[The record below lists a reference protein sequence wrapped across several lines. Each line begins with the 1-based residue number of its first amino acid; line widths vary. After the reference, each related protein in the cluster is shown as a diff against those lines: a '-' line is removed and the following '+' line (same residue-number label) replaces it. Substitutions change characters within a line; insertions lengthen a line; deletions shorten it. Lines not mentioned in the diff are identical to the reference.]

1 MYIVSLKCKVV
12 EMRNYRLCFVRSLA
26 TLVGVALL
34 VLTPVAPAAP
44 PVQSAHPGAE
54 PASTG
59 YALQFYGNGVNDI
72 DRVKVRIDP
81 PTPADVGG
89 DFTIEFWMKTT
100 ATGGTCTPGASGD
113 GWITGRTIIDRDVYG
128 GGDHG
133 DYGIALASGRICFG
147 VAQGSS
153 GRTIYGST
161 NVANGQWRHIAVTR
175 NASSGQMQIFVDGQL
190 DASGT
195 GPTGDISYRNGRST
209 SYPNSDPYLVFG
221 AEKHDAGPAYPSY
234 IGLLDDIRISN
245 VVRYTG
251 AFTRPATP
259 HAADGSTVAL
269 YRFDEGSGTAISDAA
284 GGGSPGV
291 LHFGGS
297 PAGPV
302 YVTDTPFGG
311 SPLATPT
318 PTRTATPTSSASA
331 PSATTTSPPATP
343 TPTYTATPTSSTGA
357 PSATATSPPASAT
370 ATSSPGSK
378 PTASPQPSTPTRTV
392 SPTATTGSGSTL
404 TPMRLSLPF
413 IARP

>member
-1 MYIVSLKCKVV
+1 MNRRFQSTTCIALVVSGWL
-12 EMRNYRLCFVRSLA
+12 LA
-26 TLVGVALL
+26 LFIDAWLRQTQA
-34 VLTPVAPAAP
+34 
-44 PVQSAHPGAE
+44 QSSG
-54 PASTG
+54 G
-59 YALQFYGNGVNDI
+59 YALQFYGNGVSDI

-100 ATGGTCTPGASGD
+100 ASGGTCSPGESGD

-175 NASSGQMQIFVDGQL
+175 RTSDGQMQIFVDGQP

-221 AEKHDAGPAYPSY
+221 AEKHDIGSAYPSY
-234 IGLLDDIRISN
+234 SGLLDDIRISN

-259 HAADGSTVAL
+259 HAVDGSTVAL
-269 YRFDEGSGTAISDAA
+269 YRFDEGSGTTISDAA
-284 GGGSPGV
+284 GGGGPGV
-291 LHFGGS
+291 LRFGGS

-311 SPLATPT
+311 SPPATPT
-318 PTRTATPTSSASA
+318 PTRTATPT
-331 PSATTTSPPATP
+331 P
-343 TPTYTATPTSSTGA
+343 STGA

-378 PTASPQPSTPTRTV
+378 PTASPPPSTPTRTV

-404 TPMRLSLPF
+404 MPVRLSLPF
-413 IARP
+413 ITRP

>member
-1 MYIVSLKCKVV
+1 MGHQ
-12 EMRNYRLCFVRSLA
+12 MRSIA
-26 TLVGVALL
+26 LVLFAASSWLLALL
-34 VLTPVAPAAP
+34 ADSWLRQAQAQP
-44 PVQSAHPGAE
+44 SG
-54 PASTG
+54 G
-59 YALQFYGNGVNDI
+59 YALQFYGNGTGDI

-81 PTPADVGG
+81 PTPADVSG
-89 DFTIEFWMKTT
+89 DFTIEFWLKTT
-100 ATGGTCTPGASGD
+100 ATGGTCAPGASGD

-147 VAQGSS
+147 VAQGAS

-161 NVANGQWRHIAVTR
+161 TVANGQWRHIAVTR
-175 NASSGQMQIFVDGQL
+175 NASSGQMQIFVDGQP

-209 SYPNSDPYLVFG
+209 SYPNSDPFLVFG
-221 AEKHDAGPAYPSY
+221 AEKHDAGAAFPAY

-251 AFTRPATP
+251 AFTRPAAP
-259 HAADGSTVAL
+259 HAVDGSTVAL
-269 YRFDEGSGTAISDAA
+269 YRFDEGSGTTINDAA
-284 GGGSPGV
+284 GGGSPGERR
-291 LHFGGS
+291 FGGS

-311 SPLATPT
+311 SPPATPT
-318 PTRTATPTSSASA
+318 PTRTATPT
-331 PSATTTSPPATP
+331 P
-343 TPTYTATPTSSTGA
+343 STGA

-378 PTASPQPSTPTRTV
+378 PTASPPPSTPTRTV

-404 TPMRLSLPF
+404 MPVRLSLPF
-413 IARP
+413 ITRP

>member
-1 MYIVSLKCKVV
+1 MGHQMSSIALI
-12 EMRNYRLCFVRSLA
+12 LFVASGWL
-26 TLVGVALL
+26 LALL
-34 VLTPVAPAAP
+34 ADSWLRHAQAQP
-44 PVQSAHPGAE
+44 SG
-54 PASTG
+54 G
-59 YALQFYGNGVNDI
+59 YALQFYGNGVSDI

-81 PTPADVGG
+81 HTPADVGG
-89 DFTIEFWMKTT
+89 DFTIEFWLKTT
-100 ATGGTCTPGASGD
+100 ATGGTCAPGASGD

-175 NASSGQMQIFVDGQL
+175 NASSGQMQIFVDGQP

-221 AEKHDAGPAYPSY
+221 AEKHDIGSAYPSY
-234 IGLLDDIRISN
+234 SGLLDDIRISN

-251 AFTRPATP
+251 AFTRPAAP
-259 HAADGSTVAL
+259 HVVDGSTVAL
-269 YRFDEGSGTAISDAA
+269 YRFDEGSGTTITDAA
-284 GGGSPGV
+284 GGGSPGERR
-291 LHFGGS
+291 FGGS

-302 YVTDTPFGG
+302 YVTDTPFG
-311 SPLATPT
+311 STLPSPT
-318 PTRTATPTSSASA
+318 PTRTFTPTSSASA
-331 PSATTTSPPATP
+331 PSATATSPPATP
-343 TPTYTATPTSSTGA
+343 TPTYTATPTSSASA

-370 ATSSPGSK
+370 ATSSPGSN
-378 PTASPQPSTPTRTV
+378 PLPSPPPSTPTRTA

-404 TPMRLSLPF
+404 APVRLFLPL
-413 IARP
+413 ITRP

>member
-1 MYIVSLKCKVV
+1 
-12 EMRNYRLCFVRSLA
+12 MRNYRLWFVRILA
-26 TLVGVALL
+26 ALSGVAFL

-59 YALQFYGNGVNDI
+59 YALRFYGNGVSDI

-81 PTPADVGG
+81 HTPADVGG

-100 ATGGTCTPGASGD
+100 ASGGTCTPGASGD

-147 VAQGSS
+147 VARGTS

-161 NVANGQWRHIAVTR
+161 TVANGQWRHIAVTR
-175 NASSGQMQIFVDGQL
+175 NASSGQMQIFVDGQP

-209 SYPNSDPYLVFG
+209 AYPNSDPFLVFG

-234 IGLLDDIRISN
+234 IGLLDDIRVSN

-251 AFTRPATP
+251 AFTRPAAP
-259 HAADGSTVAL
+259 HAVDGSTVAL
-269 YRFDEGSGTAISDAA
+269 YRFDEGSGTTINDAA

-291 LHFGGS
+291 LRFGGS

-311 SPLATPT
+311 TLPSPT
-318 PTRTATPTSSASA
+318 PTRTFTPTSSAS
-331 PSATTTSPPATP
+331 
-343 TPTYTATPTSSTGA
+343 A

-370 ATSSPGSK
+370 ATSSPGSN
-378 PTASPQPSTPTRTV
+378 PLPSPPPSTPTGTA

-404 TPMRLSLPF
+404 TPVRLFLPL
-413 IARP
+413 ITRP

>member
-1 MYIVSLKCKVV
+1 
-12 EMRNYRLCFVRSLA
+12 MRNYRLWFVRILA
-26 TLVGVALL
+26 ALSGVAFL

-54 PASTG
+54 PASAG
-59 YALQFYGNGVNDI
+59 YALQFYGNGVSDI

-81 PTPADVGG
+81 HTPADVGG

-100 ATGGTCTPGASGD
+100 ASGGTCSPGASGD

-175 NASSGQMQIFVDGQL
+175 RTSDGQMQIFVDGQP

-221 AEKHDAGPAYPSY
+221 AEKHDIGSAYPSY
-234 IGLLDDIRISN
+234 SGLLDDIRISN

-259 HAADGSTVAL
+259 HAVDGSTVAL
-269 YRFDEGSGTAISDAA
+269 YRFDEGSGTTITDAA
-284 GGGSPGV
+284 GGGSPGERR
-291 LHFGGS
+291 FGGS

-311 SPLATPT
+311 SPPATPT

-331 PSATTTSPPATP
+331 PSAT
-343 TPTYTATPTSSTGA
+343 
-357 PSATATSPPASAT
+357 ATSPPASAT
-370 ATSSPGSK
+370 ATSSPGSN
-378 PTASPQPSTPTRTV
+378 PLPSPPPSTPTRTA

-404 TPMRLSLPF
+404 TPVRLFLPL
-413 IARP
+413 ITRP

>member
-1 MYIVSLKCKVV
+1 MGHQMSSIALI
-12 EMRNYRLCFVRSLA
+12 LFVASGWL
-26 TLVGVALL
+26 LALL
-34 VLTPVAPAAP
+34 ADSWLRHAQAQP
-44 PVQSAHPGAE
+44 SG
-54 PASTG
+54 G
-59 YALQFYGNGVNDI
+59 YALQFYGNGVSDI

-100 ATGGTCTPGASGD
+100 ASGGTCSPGESGD

-175 NASSGQMQIFVDGQL
+175 RTSDGQMQIFVDGQP

-221 AEKHDAGPAYPSY
+221 AEKHDIGSAYPSY
-234 IGLLDDIRISN
+234 SGLLDDIRISN
-245 VVRYTG
+245 VVRYTV

-259 HAADGSTVAL
+259 HAVDGSTVAL
-269 YRFDEGSGTAISDAA
+269 YRFDEGSGTTITDAA
-284 GGGSPGV
+284 GGGSPGERR
-291 LHFGGS
+291 FGGS

-311 SPLATPT
+311 SPPATPT
-318 PTRTATPTSSASA
+318 PTRTATPT
-331 PSATTTSPPATP
+331 P
-343 TPTYTATPTSSTGA
+343 STGA

-378 PTASPQPSTPTRTV
+378 PTASPPPSTPTRTV

-404 TPMRLSLPF
+404 MPVRLSLPF
-413 IARP
+413 ITRP

>member
-1 MYIVSLKCKVV
+1 MGHQ
-12 EMRNYRLCFVRSLA
+12 MRSIA
-26 TLVGVALL
+26 LVLFAASGWLLALL
-34 VLTPVAPAAP
+34 ADSWLRQAQAQP
-44 PVQSAHPGAE
+44 SG
-54 PASTG
+54 G
-59 YALQFYGNGVNDI
+59 YALQFYGNGTGDI

-81 PTPADVGG
+81 HTPADVGG
-89 DFTIEFWMKTT
+89 DFTIEFWLKTT
-100 ATGGTCTPGASGD
+100 ASGGTCAPGASGD

-175 NASSGQMQIFVDGQL
+175 NASSGQMQIFVDGQP

-221 AEKHDAGPAYPSY
+221 AEKHDIGSAYPSY
-234 IGLLDDIRISN
+234 SGLLDDIRISN

-259 HAADGSTVAL
+259 HAVDGSTVAL
-269 YRFDEGSGTAISDAA
+269 YRFDEGSGTTITDAA
-284 GGGSPGV
+284 GGGSPGERR
-291 LHFGGS
+291 FGGS

-311 SPLATPT
+311 SPPATPT
-318 PTRTATPTSSASA
+318 PTRTATPTPSTGVPFRDSHLTSRVSDCHLFSWQQTYCISTAIHPNTHRFTNRHDRQRIDARASASL
-331 PSATTTSPPATP
+331 PA
-343 TPTYTATPTSSTGA
+343 AHH
-357 PSATATSPPASAT
+357 
-370 ATSSPGSK
+370 
-378 PTASPQPSTPTRTV
+378 QTV
-392 SPTATTGSGSTL
+392 RINVIRNTHGNL
-404 TPMRLSLPF
+404 QKCHLLL
-413 IARP
+413 

>member
-1 MYIVSLKCKVV
+1 MNRRFQSTTCIALVVSGWL
-12 EMRNYRLCFVRSLA
+12 LA
-26 TLVGVALL
+26 LFIDAWLRQTQA
-34 VLTPVAPAAP
+34 
-44 PVQSAHPGAE
+44 QSSG
-54 PASTG
+54 G

-81 PTPADVGG
+81 HTPADVGG
-89 DFTIEFWMKTT
+89 DFTIEFWLKTT
-100 ATGGTCTPGASGD
+100 ATGGTCAPGASGD

-175 NASSGQMQIFVDGQL
+175 NASSGQMQIFVDGQP

-221 AEKHDAGPAYPSY
+221 AEKHDIGSAYPSY
-234 IGLLDDIRISN
+234 SGLLDDIRISN

-251 AFTRPATP
+251 AFTRPAAP
-259 HAADGSTVAL
+259 HVVDGSTVAL
-269 YRFDEGSGTAISDAA
+269 YRFDEGSGTTISDAA
-284 GGGSPGV
+284 GGGGPGV
-291 LHFGGS
+291 LRFGGS

-311 SPLATPT
+311 SPPATPT
-318 PTRTATPTSSASA
+318 PTRTATPT
-331 PSATTTSPPATP
+331 P
-343 TPTYTATPTSSTGA
+343 STGA

-378 PTASPQPSTPTRTV
+378 PTASPPPSTPTRTV

-404 TPMRLSLPF
+404 MPVRLSLPF
-413 IARP
+413 ITRP

>member
-1 MYIVSLKCKVV
+1 MLFMGLLCMLYSLSPLQKGYVIAAVHFCGEVIVETQGI
-12 EMRNYRLCFVRSLA
+12 EMRNYRLWFVRILA
-26 TLVGVALL
+26 ALSGVAFL
-34 VLTPVAPAAP
+34 VLTPVAPATP
-44 PVQSAHPGAE
+44 PDRLMHPGAE

-59 YALQFYGNGVNDI
+59 YALRFYGNGTGDI

-100 ATGGTCTPGASGD
+100 ASGGTCTPGASGD

-175 NASSGQMQIFVDGQL
+175 DASNGQMQIFVDGQL
-190 DASGT
+190 DASGA

-209 SYPNSDPYLVFG
+209 AYPNSDPFLVFG
-221 AEKHDAGPAYPSY
+221 AEKHDAGPDYPSY
-234 IGLLDDIRISN
+234 SGLLDDIRISN

-251 AFTRPATP
+251 AFARPAAP
-259 HAADGSTVAL
+259 HAVDGSTVAL
-269 YRFDEGSGTAISDAA
+269 YRFDEGSGTIIIDAA
-284 GGGSPGV
+284 GGSPGERR
-291 LHFGGS
+291 FGGS
-297 PAGPV
+297 PAGPM
-302 YVTDTPFGG
+302 YATDTPFGG

-318 PTRTATPTSSASA
+318 PTRTFTPTSSAS
-331 PSATTTSPPATP
+331 
-343 TPTYTATPTSSTGA
+343 A

-370 ATSSPGSK
+370 ATSSPGSN
-378 PTASPQPSTPTRTV
+378 PLPSPPPSTPTRTA
-392 SPTATTGSGSTL
+392 SPTATTSSGSTF
-404 TPMRLSLPF
+404 TPVRLFLPL
-413 IARP
+413 ITRP

>member
-1 MYIVSLKCKVV
+1 MVLQ
-12 EMRNYRLCFVRSLA
+12 MRSIALVLFVASGWL
-26 TLVGVALL
+26 LALL
-34 VLTPVAPAAP
+34 ADSWLRQAQAQP
-44 PVQSAHPGAE
+44 SG
-54 PASTG
+54 G
-59 YALQFYGNGVNDI
+59 YALQFYGNGTGDI

-81 PTPADVGG
+81 HTPADVGG
-89 DFTIEFWMKTT
+89 DFTIEFWLKTT
-100 ATGGTCTPGASGD
+100 ASGGTCTPGASGD

-147 VAQGSS
+147 VAQGAS

-161 NVANGQWRHIAVTR
+161 TVANGQWRHIAVTR
-175 NASSGQMQIFVDGQL
+175 NASSGQMQIFVDGQP

-209 SYPNSDPYLVFG
+209 AYPNSDPFLVFG

-259 HAADGSTVAL
+259 HVVDGSTVAL
-269 YRFDEGSGTAISDAA
+269 YRFDEGSGTTISDAA
-284 GGGSPGV
+284 GGGSPGERR
-291 LHFGGS
+291 FGGS

-311 SPLATPT
+311 SPPATPT

-331 PSATTTSPPATP
+331 PSATATSPPATP
-343 TPTYTATPTSSTGA
+343 TPTRTATPTSSASA

-370 ATSSPGSK
+370 ATSSPGSN
-378 PTASPQPSTPTRTV
+378 PLPSPPPSTPTHTA

-404 TPMRLSLPF
+404 APVRLFLPL
-413 IARP
+413 ITRP

>member
-1 MYIVSLKCKVV
+1 MGHQMSSIALI
-12 EMRNYRLCFVRSLA
+12 LFVASGWL
-26 TLVGVALL
+26 LALL
-34 VLTPVAPAAP
+34 ADSWLRHAQAQP
-44 PVQSAHPGAE
+44 SG
-54 PASTG
+54 G
-59 YALQFYGNGVNDI
+59 YALQFYGNGVSDI

-81 PTPADVGG
+81 HTPADVGG
-89 DFTIEFWMKTT
+89 DFTIEFWLKTT
-100 ATGGTCTPGASGD
+100 ATGGTCAPGASGD

-175 NASSGQMQIFVDGQL
+175 NASSGQMQIFVDGQP

-221 AEKHDAGPAYPSY
+221 AEKHDIGSAYPSY
-234 IGLLDDIRISN
+234 SGLLDDIRISN

-251 AFTRPATP
+251 AFTRPAAP
-259 HAADGSTVAL
+259 HVVDGSTVAL
-269 YRFDEGSGTAISDAA
+269 YRFDEGSGTTITDAA
-284 GGGSPGV
+284 GGGSPGERR
-291 LHFGGS
+291 FGGS

-311 SPLATPT
+311 SPPATPT

-331 PSATTTSPPATP
+331 PSATATSPPATP
-343 TPTYTATPTSSTGA
+343 TPTRTATPTSSASA

-370 ATSSPGSK
+370 ATSSPGSN
-378 PTASPQPSTPTRTV
+378 PLPSPPPSTPTHTA

-404 TPMRLSLPF
+404 APVRLFLPL
-413 IARP
+413 ITRP